1 MLFNSLQFFVFF
13 PIVTAGYFVLPHR
26 FRWFW
31 LLAASCYFYMAFI
44 PAFILILC
52 FTITVDYFAGIFI
65 EESQGKRRKMFLL
78 ASIFANVGAL
88 AFFKY
93 FNFLNTNLAEL
104 AGLLHLNYP
113 IPFLRI
119 ILPIGLS
126 FHTFQSLAYT
136 IEVYRGK
143 QKAERKF
150 GILALY
156 VLFYPQ
162 LVAGPI
168 ERPQNLIHQ
177 FYEEHVFDYK
187 RVTDGLKLMLW
198 GFFKKMVI
206 ADRLAHL
213 ANPVFDHPH
222 DYQGPLLLLGTIAF
236 AYQIYCD
243 FSGYTDIAIGA
254 ARVMGFR
261 LMKNFDT
268 PYCSKS
274 ISEMW
279 RRWHISLS
287 TWFRDYLYISM
298 GGNRVPR
305 WRWFINLFVTFVV
318 SGFWHGANWTFII
331 WGGLHGFYLVF
342 SIWTETF
349 REKFNHVIG
358 LDRVSWLLR
367 FIQVASTFGLV
378 CFAWIFFRANS
389 LSDATYIITHLFSG
403 YDPNTLG
410 LILEQLK
417 ATLGTNFQLKIL
429 LPNLTPAQ
437 ILFIV
442 AVEVLFLELVQL
454 FQRRLSLIQV
464 VAAKPLLV
472 RWSVYYV
479 MIFFILLFG
488 VFEQSKFIYFQF

>member
-1 MLFNSLQFFVFF
+1 M
-13 PIVTAGYFVLPHR
+13 LPHR
-26 FRWFW
+26 FRWLW

-44 PAFILILC
+44 PVFILILC
-52 FTITVDYFAGIFI
+52 FTITVDYFAGILI
-65 EESQGKRRKMFLL
+65 EESQGRRRKTFLM
-78 ASIFANVGAL
+78 ASIVANVGAL

-93 FNFLNTNLAEL
+93 FNFFNTNLAEFAAL
-104 AGLLHLNYP
+104 FHLSYP

-136 IEVYRGK
+136 IEVYRGH

-177 FYEEHVFDYK
+177 FTEEHSFDYK

-198 GFFKKMVI
+198 GLFKKVVI

-213 ANPVFDHPH
+213 ANPVFDHPR

-268 PYCSKS
+268 PYCSRS

-287 TWFRDYLYISM
+287 TWFRDYLYISL

-305 WRWFINLFVTFVV
+305 WRWFFNLFLTFVV

-331 WGGLHGFYLVF
+331 WGGLHGLYLVF
-342 SIWTETF
+342 SIWTEKI
-349 REKFNHVIG
+349 RARIRHILGV
-358 LDRVSWLLR
+358 DRVTFLEK
-367 FIQVASTFGLV
+367 FIQVSITFALV
-378 CFAWIFFRANS
+378 CFAWIFFRANN
-389 LSDATYIITHLFSG
+389 LPDAVYIGRHLFSG
-403 YDPNTLG
+403 YDPASLG
-410 LILEQLK
+410 LMMEQVR
-417 ATLGTNFQLKIL
+417 ATLGANFQLKIL
-429 LPNLTPAQ
+429 LPDLNPAQ
-437 ILFIV
+437 ILLIV
-442 AVEVLFLELVQL
+442 TCEVLFLELVQL
-454 FQRRLSLIQV
+454 FQRRMSLIQLV
-464 VAAKPLLV
+464 SERPFTV
-472 RWSVYYV
+472 RWSIYYG
-479 MIFFILLFG
+479 MILFVLLFG